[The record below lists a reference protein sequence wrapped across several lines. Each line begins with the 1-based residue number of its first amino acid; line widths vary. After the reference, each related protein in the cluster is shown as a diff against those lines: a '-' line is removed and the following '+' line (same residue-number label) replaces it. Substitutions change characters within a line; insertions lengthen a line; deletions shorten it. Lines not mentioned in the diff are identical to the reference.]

1 VFEAQGLV
9 LVVLGGGALAVM
21 VFALVDAVRQRGD
34 AFAAAGKQ
42 TKQRWLV
49 ILGVAVAIG
58 FVSVFGPLN
67 IFNLIAFVA
76 ASVYLVD
83 VKPALHAV
91 TGRGG
96 SSSGW

>member
-1 VFEAQGLV
+1 MFQAQGLV
-9 LVVLGGGALAVM
+9 LQVLGWGALAVM
-21 VFALVDAVRQRGD
+21 VFALVDATRQRGD

-42 TKQRWLV
+42 TKQRWLI

-67 IFNLIAFVA
+67 IFNLVAFVA

-83 VKPALHAV
+83 VKPALRGI

-96 SSSGW
+96 TSSGW

>member
-1 VFEAQGLV
+1 MFEAQGFV
-9 LVVLGGGALAVM
+9 LAVLGWGALAVM
-21 VFALVDAVRQRGD
+21 VFALVDAARQRAD
-34 AFAAAGKQ
+34 AFAAASKQ
-42 TKQRWLV
+42 TKQRWLI

-67 IFNLIAFVA
+67 IFNLVAFVA

-83 VKPALHAV
+83 VKPALRAI

-96 SSSGW
+96 SSSSW